1 MSLSH
6 MVFVRKWVWV
16 LSFLLFFFW
25 LNNSS
30 PCAAQEQKRV
40 TVVFSHI
47 NAPHVFSDHSG
58 IAVDIVRKSFSFEG
72 YLVEPLLVPI
82 KRGEQL
88 FRENQCDAVAIVQK
102 SFYFPQALYSDF
114 FIYYHNVGVVL
125 DSPHTAWIKG
135 LGDIRFLNIIAY
147 EKAHLYLGETFSK
160 LVANNRNYH
169 ETEEQLRQ
177 VQMLLK
183 GRTDIAIMDK
193 AIFYYYQKILIQRD
207 MVSEDEHVRFVEM
220 FPPSG
225 YRVAFKDE
233 ALLHAF
239 NRGLV
244 RLKETGGYQKIY
256 KKYNV
261 PFEDVKLP

>member
-1 MSLSH
+1 MDLLRGSL
-6 MVFVRKWVWV
+6 FKRWAW
-16 LSFLLFFFW
+16 LLFP
-25 LNNSS
+25 LALYCSCCSS
-30 PCAAQEQKRV
+30 LYAAEQGKRV

-58 IAVDIVRKSFSFEG
+58 IAIDIVRKSLAFEG
-72 YLVEPLLVPI
+72 YRLEPLLVPI

-88 FRENQCDAVAIVQK
+88 FRQNQCDAVAIVQK
-102 SFYFPQALYSDF
+102 SFYLPQALYSDF
-114 FIYYHNVGVVL
+114 FIFYHNVGVVL
-125 DSPHTAWIKG
+125 DSPHTEWIKA

-147 EKAHLYLGETFSK
+147 EKAHLYLGETFSN

-169 ETEEQLRQ
+169 ETEDQFRQ

-193 AIFYYYQKILIQRD
+193 SIFYYYQKILIQRKIA
-207 MVSEDEHVRFVEM
+207 SEAERVRFVDM

-233 ALLHAF
+233 TLLQAF
-239 NRGLV
+239 NRGLT
-244 RLKETGGYQKIY
+244 RLRETGGYEEIY
-256 KKYNV
+256 TKYNV
-261 PFEDVKLP
+261 PVEDVKLP

>member
-1 MSLSH
+1 MGLLRAL
-6 MVFVRKWVWV
+6 FIRKWVR
-16 LSFLLFFFW
+16 LLFSLAFCW
-25 LNNSS
+25 LTCSS
-30 PCAAQEQKRV
+30 LYAAEEGKRV

-58 IAVDIVRKSFSFEG
+58 IAVDIVRKSLAFEG
-72 YLVEPLLVPI
+72 YRLEPLLVPI
-82 KRGEQL
+82 KRGELL

-102 SFYFPQALYSDF
+102 SFYLPQALYSDF
-114 FIYYHNVGVVL
+114 FVYYHNVGVVL
-125 DSPHTAWIKG
+125 DSPHTEWIKG

-147 EKAHLYLGETFSK
+147 EKAHLYLGETFNT

-169 ETEEQLRQ
+169 ETEDQFRQ

-193 AIFYYYQKILIQRD
+193 SIFYYYQKILIQRN
-207 MVSEDEHVRFVEM
+207 MASGDERVRFVDM

-233 ALLHAF
+233 TLLQAF
-239 NRGLV
+239 NRGLG
-244 RLKETGGYQKIY
+244 RLKETGGYQEIY
-256 KKYNV
+256 KKYSV
-261 PFEDVKLP
+261 PFEGVKLP